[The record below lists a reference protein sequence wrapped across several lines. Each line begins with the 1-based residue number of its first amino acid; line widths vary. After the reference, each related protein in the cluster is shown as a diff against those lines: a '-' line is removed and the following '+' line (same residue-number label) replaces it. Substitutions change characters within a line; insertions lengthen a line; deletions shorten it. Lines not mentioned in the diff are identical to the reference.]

1 MVIFQIFGVLPPEL
15 LIVGAWDEA
24 ALEEN
29 DDALVVPLGDLELEV
44 GVPILEK
51 KVISLALLHWI
62 WFK

>member
-1 MVIFQIFGVLPPEL
+1 MLSLPVVIFQILGVLPPEL

-44 GVPILEK
+44 GVPVLE
-51 KVISLALLHWI
+51 
-62 WFK
+62 